1 MQLVPFTSDYDQSF
15 TTTLD
20 GVRYVID
27 ARWNERGQVWTF
39 DLTRESDQVLLL
51 AGVSMLSG
59 QDLLAPYA
67 LGIGGLVVT
76 DLSNNSTD
84 PGPDDLG
91 DRAAVVFLNNDELQ
105 ILFDAGFP
113 GIVSPGVVPS
123 ATSAAPSVP
132 APAAT
137 PTPAPAPGGTSGG
150 TTVVNQ
156 TTNITNNVIAQ
167 TTIAGGFTDGRPYA
181 DDGSTGTEVLAYQ
194 FLYNAGAHPGSVLKL
209 SVLALGSGAGTVRAY
224 MGGTF
229 GTLGDVGTPSG
240 TLVGNAP
247 ITLLAPIVILSGASF
262 GNPGGII
269 PIKITVQSAGIG
281 TAVGIQPVLSG
292 VVS

>member
-15 TTTLD
+15 TTTLN

-39 DLTRESDQVLLL
+39 DLTREADQVLLL

-105 ILFDAGFP
+105 ILFDAGLFP
-113 GIVSPGVVPS
+113 GIVSPGMVPS
-123 ATSAAPSVP
+123 
-132 APAAT
+132 
-137 PTPAPAPGGTSGG
+137 
-150 TTVVNQ
+150 
-156 TTNITNNVIAQ
+156 
-167 TTIAGGFTDGRPYA
+167 
-181 DDGSTGTEVLAYQ
+181 
-194 FLYNAGAHPGSVLKL
+194 
-209 SVLALGSGAGTVRAY
+209 
-224 MGGTF
+224 
-229 GTLGDVGTPSG
+229 
-240 TLVGNAP
+240 
-247 ITLLAPIVILSGASF
+247 
-262 GNPGGII
+262 
-269 PIKITVQSAGIG
+269 
-281 TAVGIQPVLSG
+281 
-292 VVS
+292 